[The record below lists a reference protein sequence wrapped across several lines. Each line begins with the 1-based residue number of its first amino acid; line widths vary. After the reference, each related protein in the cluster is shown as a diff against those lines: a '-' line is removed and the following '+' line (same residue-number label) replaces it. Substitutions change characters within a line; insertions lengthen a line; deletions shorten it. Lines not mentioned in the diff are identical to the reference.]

1 MVFIVE
7 LLAGVSAGAAQ
18 AGALIVACRRR
29 MAVRAGDDVI
39 EGALMERIGGL
50 LGIQEVQF
58 RVA

>member
-1 MVFIVE
+1 
-7 LLAGVSAGAAQ
+7 
-18 AGALIVACRRR
+18 